1 MFDWD
6 RDYSDT
12 VSRRSISV
20 TPVATPVEPEISR
33 DRPAVPARRMTG
45 LLPALTLVLGLVIG
59 AVVTSAPGFSLQDW
73 LPGGGLRDASPVSVS
88 GAFADPAPVAPRPEP
103 APAAPTLQVYE
114 AQQEAAFRRGVSRF
128 SDTDLE
134 TLAAALVRD
143 LQAPRPRGFETHGA
157 DLLTLVRHELALRN
171 PD

>member
-6 RDYSDT
+6 RDYTDT
-12 VSRRSISV
+12 VSRRSIRV
-20 TPVATPVEPEISR
+20 TPVATPDETDVSL
-33 DRPAVPARRMTG
+33 DRPAVPARRMPR
-45 LLPALTLVLGLVIG
+45 LSPALTLVVGLGIG
-59 AVVTSAPGFSLQDW
+59 AVVASAPGLSLQDW
-73 LPGGGLRDASPVSVS
+73 LPGGLRDAPPVSVS
-88 GAFADPAPVAPRPEP
+88 GAFADTVPVAPRPEP
-103 APAAPTLQVYE
+103 APTAPTLQVYE
-114 AQQEAAFRRGVSRF
+114 AQQEAAFHRGVSRF